1 MTTTIRSWRL
11 LIRIIFALTLGIIF
25 LGSCKKH
32 ENQEDKSHQASSFNS
47 EVLDKWM
54 TLQLRLMRNST
65 GIANQAFSRPFAYS
79 GIAAVESLAP
89 GIPGIASWRTK
100 WNGLTDLPSA
110 GNPKDYYCP
119 ANINAAMA
127 AINKAFFPNASSADK
142 AAIDSLEFALNLD
155 FLVTQ
160 PSYKIEV
167 SAQFGKRV
175 AAAVFNWSETD
186 GYKTA
191 NAPYTIPTGEGL
203 WKPTAPA
210 FAIPSTP
217 YWGNNRTVITGS
229 TVNTFPG
236 APISYSADPA
246 SSFYQMAKQVY
257 DVSQVLT
264 DNQKAM
270 ATFWRDVPGVSS
282 PGHWLSILQ
291 QVIRHKKTTLD
302 ESALAYAL
310 TGAAIN
316 DALIGCFK
324 IKYQYNLI
332 RPITYIR
339 EIMGFNSWSPY
350 LGTPA
355 HPEYISAHSSL
366 SAAAATVLQDR
377 FGDSGTFI
385 DRTYDY
391 MGLTPRAYNS
401 FMSIADEAGISRLY
415 AGIHYLPGIS
425 AGLVQ
430 GKKVAANVLS
440 DKK

>member
-1 MTTTIRSWRL
+1 
-11 LIRIIFALTLGIIF
+11 
-25 LGSCKKH
+25 
-32 ENQEDKSHQASSFNS
+32 
-47 EVLDKWM
+47 
-54 TLQLRLMRNST
+54 
-65 GIANQAFSRPFAYS
+65 
-79 GIAAVESLAP
+79 
-89 GIPGIASWRTK
+89 
-100 WNGLTDLPSA
+100 
-110 GNPKDYYCP
+110 
-119 ANINAAMA
+119 MA